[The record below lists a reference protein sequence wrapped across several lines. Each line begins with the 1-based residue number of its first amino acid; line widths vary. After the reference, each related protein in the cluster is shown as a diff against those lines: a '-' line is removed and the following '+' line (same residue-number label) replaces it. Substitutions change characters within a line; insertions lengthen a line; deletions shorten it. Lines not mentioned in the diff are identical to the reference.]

1 MSNPRDRRALAR
13 KRAEAEK
20 RFLRD
25 YDDYCN
31 RDAKF
36 FVNWADLAAVWP
48 EDPELPDGSQ
58 YLLNLETD
66 DDES

>member
-1 MSNPRDRRALAR
+1 MSNPRDRKALAR
-13 KRAEAEK
+13 KRAEAEE

-31 RDAKF
+31 RVAQCE
-36 FVNWADLAAVWP
+36 AP

-66 DDES
+66 DVA